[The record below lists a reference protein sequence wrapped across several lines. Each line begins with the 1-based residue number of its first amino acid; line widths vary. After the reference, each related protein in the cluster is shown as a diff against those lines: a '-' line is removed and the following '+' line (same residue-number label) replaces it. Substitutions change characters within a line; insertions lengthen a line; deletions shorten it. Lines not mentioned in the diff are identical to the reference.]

1 MSMKL
6 IFYFIFITL
15 ISVFTSSGLKK
26 NNDKNIQLNINS
38 NQNDSSDKR
47 KLEENEYKPIR
58 IKSIYMSQIEF
69 FSGRPTE
76 SKNIEL
82 FKAAFEKVVNIIQK
96 LVDVYRL
103 TEKITITE
111 QDYTDYLLDD
121 YKNSYYEADLVI
133 FVDGSKDLS
142 DKDFAKLQIIKKY
155 NVEGSVNKGRPI
167 VGYLNFNLRHRTFYL
182 PQSDDYIDKIY
193 LYEIFHEFTHF
204 LGFEKSILRSKSKLS
219 TTFSKRVNGRNRQRL
234 IAIGGKMLQTAK
246 NYFGYQDLV
255 GIEFDTDDT
264 NLEGEEF
271 LHWDKRL
278 MLGDYMTSD
287 MYYPDQVISEITLAL
302 LEDLGW
308 YQIKYYTGGLMR
320 FGKNKGKEF
329 IENDCVKQK
338 DEKTI
343 SPSFLNEFCF
353 QEGTDVYGTCSPG
366 RQSRGYCLQ
375 KTIYNDVPE
384 FFRRTFTL
392 IGWTSNYG
400 SKNIEYCPVTSE
412 TILEETYKYYIGN
425 CNIGNSNY
433 GDEIE
438 PTKLAYSTMS
448 ADFGEQLGEN
458 SLCALSSIY
467 DKNKAY
473 NGALR
478 PTCYI
483 MHCGERSLT
492 VQIGDEFIVCPR
504 AGGLIKIGRST
515 ASQTLYTKY
524 YGYFYCPDYNLV
536 CTGTKFCNDMFDCIE
551 KESEYKTPTYD
562 YELNNDELTSQVTS
576 SIKSNDELSN
586 IYANEGYELTNTG
599 TCPINC
605 VHCLSYK
612 RCVQC
617 GNNNQY
623 YISEKDD
630 DTSQINCTNSWQ
642 NEGYYN
648 IPRYENK
655 IHFFRCLENCNKCTN
670 ASVCQQ
676 CNREYYLGT
685 NNGNCIYRIPNCKDY
700 DPESLFADI
709 DHNGGGLGY
718 RYCKNC
724 EKNYYCVDDH
734 RETCT
739 YIAENIF
746 PRYYVTESGIC
757 YKDCNV
763 TYPNCIRCKI
773 DECLK
778 CDPRF
783 NFSDTNVC
791 SERIPHCSQYN
802 ESTVFIDIEGNKG
815 GEGYKEC
822 QKCEDNYYC
831 IRENRGI
838 CEYIPDL
845 TGYYDY
851 DDRCKDSCAN
861 EFTFVC
867 LECVKERCQKCLTK
881 HKSDNIHCIEGIQ
894 HCLAYDSENQNVN
907 DSYIECSKCDK
918 ANGYYCIGNIR
929 TSCEKIENTSL
940 YYPTFKDN
948 DTFYSCYNRCDSDY
962 PGCETCDAEK
972 CLTCKPRFIMD
983 TNTSECLLDFDR
995 MPDDYCRIST
1005 HPISLDLKEINF
1017 YDLVDYYFNFTFSYL
1032 NTIDFFVNDNYT
1044 LAMFINSGCTEGLL
1058 EQGYYKVDSTELS
1071 KAMTSEARVRVN
1083 EFLIHFFIIHNNQNY
1098 YRIHSIYT
1106 SYLKPEDHP
1115 SSLKVPYILTNKYNS
1130 SISSILG
1137 PILSSVVVSE
1147 KIDIFSKDSDIY
1159 TNLCQNVTLESID
1172 IPLDE
1177 RLHYLFLDDY
1187 STWIACNGDNCELV
1201 EINTEEAASTCKC
1214 YLNKFEDLFKE
1225 IEFKNYEDQ
1234 GVSSSFAES
1243 FGIIKCAKNGFNSN
1257 NIKANGGF
1265 YMSLIAIV
1273 GEGLLYLCYFLCSSK
1288 AINIANPPSK
1298 VKNRL
1303 KVRTDWED
1311 INDRNKKKKQD
1322 ELICDFQDR
1331 DEREKDLYEEEK
1343 DYTCGTDSLYNEV
1356 LYNELFGKDAKL
1368 DSEKTKKKKYL
1379 VLLPGKRD
1387 KEGDESMSDQS
1398 ILLGKSKK
1406 KDKRSYCE
1414 IYWHVLSL
1422 KQHIINF
1429 FTVCNCCNITES
1441 YVPLPIRLIRSI
1453 FLIILAFLF
1462 NILFLNQKYFS
1473 QKFRYF
1479 NSKYKLIAGA
1489 TDDLSFTP
1497 NEIVFTEIP
1506 GNEIWKYSFS
1516 HTFINALI
1524 VLAILIVVQFII
1536 GVAFFSLRKYLFKRD
1551 DKSAF
1556 TELESKTKIKYFI
1569 FFIITIVLLIIFM
1582 FAFIGFGGAYGG
1594 GFSDY
1599 FIPGIVSL
1607 IFLQIF
1613 PFIWSII
1620 IAIFYYIGIRG
1631 RSRCCRKISRF
1642 FMF

>member
-121 YKNSYYEADLVI
+121 YKNSDYEADLVI

-384 FFRRTFTL
+384 FFRRTFTS

-438 PTKLAYSTMS
+438 PTKLAFSTMS

-648 IPRYENK
+648 IPRYESK

-918 ANGYYCIGNIR
+918 TNGYYCIGNIR

-1201 EINTEEAASTCKC
+1201 EINTEEATSTCKC

>member
-15 ISVFTSSGLKK
+15 ISVFNSSGLNK
-26 NNDKNIQLNINS
+26 NNDENIQINNS
-38 NQNDSSDKR
+38 NQKDFSDKR
-47 KLEENEYKPIR
+47 KLEENDYKPIR
-58 IKSIYMSQIEF
+58 IEFVYMAQIEF
-69 FSGRPTE
+69 FGTRPNE
-76 SKNIEL
+76 KENIDL
-82 FKAAFEKVVNIIQK
+82 FKTAFDKVVSIVQK
-96 LVDVYRL
+96 LVSVHRL
-103 TEKITITE
+103 TEKIAITSDIN
-111 QDYTDYLLDD
+111 QDHLLDD
-121 YKNSYYEADLVI
+121 YIGIQYEADLVI

-142 DKDFAKLQIIKKY
+142 DKDFAQLKIIKKY
-155 NVEGSVNKGRPI
+155 DRSGSFNFGRPI
-167 VGYLNFNLRHRTFYL
+167 IGYLDFNLRHRSFYL

-204 LGFEKSILRSKSKLS
+204 LGFEKSILKSKSKLS
-219 TTFSKRVNGRNRQRL
+219 TYYSKRVNGKNRNRL
-234 IAIGGKMLQTAK
+234 IAVGGKMLQTAR
-246 NYFGYQDLV
+246 NYFGYNLP
-255 GIEFDTDDT
+255 GIEFDTNNT

-287 MYYPDQVISEITLAL
+287 IYYPDQAISEITLAL
-302 LEDLGW
+302 LEDLQW
-308 YQIKYYTGGLMR
+308 YNIKYYTGGLMR
-320 FGKNKGKEF
+320 FGKHKGKDF
-329 IENDCVKQK
+329 IDNDCVKDK
-338 DEKTI
+338 DGKTI

-353 QEGTDVYGTCSPG
+353 QEGTEVYGTCSPG

-375 KTIYNDVPE
+375 KTNYVDVPE
-384 FFRRTFTL
+384 FFRRVFTS
-392 IGWTSNYG
+392 IEWTSNYG

-412 TILEETYKYYIGN
+412 TIIEEAYKYYTGN
-425 CNIGNSNY
+425 CKIGNSNY

-438 PTKLAYSTMS
+438 PTKLSYSTMS
-448 ADFGEQLGEN
+448 ADFGEKLGEN

-467 DKNKAY
+467 DKNKNY
-473 NGALR
+473 IGALR

-483 MHCGERSLT
+483 MICGERSLT

-504 AGGLIKIGRST
+504 GGGLIKIGRNT
-515 ASQTLYTKY
+515 ASQTQYTKY
-524 YGYFYCPDYNLV
+524 YGYFYCPDYNMI

-562 YELNNDELTSQVTS
+562 YDLNNDELTSQVTS
-576 SIKSNDELSN
+576 SIKSNDELNN
-586 IYANEGYELTNTG
+586 IYVNEGYELTNNG
-599 TCPINC
+599 TCPMNC
-605 VHCLSYK
+605 NHCLSYK

-623 YISEKDD
+623 YIGEKDD
-630 DTSQINCTNSWQ
+630 NASQINCTNTWPS
-642 NEGYYN
+642 EGYYN
-648 IPRYENK
+648 IPRYETK
-655 IHFFRCLENCNKCTN
+655 IHFFRCLENCYRCTN

-676 CNREYYLGT
+676 CNREYYLGIR
-685 NNGNCIYRIPNCKDY
+685 NIKCEVRIPHCKEY
-700 DPESLFADI
+700 DIESLFADI

-718 RYCKNC
+718 RYCKTC
-724 EKNYYCVDDH
+724 ETNYYCVDDL
-734 RETCT
+734 RGNCT
-739 YIAENIF
+739 YIAENEF
-746 PRYYVTESGIC
+746 SRYYVTESGIC

-763 TYPNCIRCKI
+763 TYPNCISCKI

-783 NFSDTNVC
+783 KFSDINVC
-791 SERIPHCSQYN
+791 SERIPHCREYN
-802 ESTVFIDIEGNKG
+802 LSTVFIDIDDNKG

-822 QKCEDNYYC
+822 QKCEDHYYC
-831 IRENRGI
+831 IKENKGI
-838 CEYIPDL
+838 CEHIPDL

-851 DDRCKDSCAN
+851 GNDCKDACAN

-867 LECVKERCQKCLTK
+867 VECVKERCQKCLTK
-881 HKSDNIHCIEGIQ
+881 HKTDNIHCVEGIQ
-894 HCLAYDSENQNVN
+894 NCLAYDSESPLVN
-907 DSYIECSKCDK
+907 DTYIECAKCDRDK
-918 ANGYYCIGNIR
+918 GYYCIGNIR
-929 TSCEKIENTSL
+929 TSCEKIVNISL
-940 YYPTFKDN
+940 YYPTVLDN

-962 PGCETCDAEK
+962 PGCETCNREK

-983 TNTSECLLDFDR
+983 NNTNECLIDFDR
-995 MPDDYCRIST
+995 MPDDYCKIST
-1005 HPISLDLKEINF
+1005 HPINLDLKEINF

-1032 NTIDFFVNDNYT
+1032 NTIDFFVNDKYT

-1058 EQGYYKVDSTELS
+1058 EQGYYKIDSNALT

-1106 SYLKPEDHP
+1106 GYLKPEDHP
-1115 SSLKVPYILTNKYNS
+1115 SSLKVPYILTNKYNR
-1130 SISSILG
+1130 SITSILG
-1137 PILSSVVVSE
+1137 PILSSVVISE
-1147 KIDIFSKDSDIY
+1147 KKDIFSMDSDIY
-1159 TNLCQNVTLESID
+1159 TNLCQNVTLQSID

-1177 RLHYLFLDDY
+1177 RLHYIYLNDY
-1187 STWIACNGDNCELV
+1187 STRIACSGDNCELD
-1201 EINTEEAASTCKC
+1201 EINTEEATSTCRC
-1214 YLNKFEDLFKE
+1214 YINKFEDLFKE
-1225 IEFKNYEDQ
+1225 IEFKNYEVQ
-1234 GVSSSFAES
+1234 GVSSGFSES
-1243 FGIIKCAKNGFNSN
+1243 FGIIKCAKNGFNKN

-1265 YMSLIAIV
+1265 YMSIIAIV
-1273 GEGLLYLCYFLCSSK
+1273 GEGVLYLCYFLCSSK
-1288 AINIANPPSK
+1288 AIIIANPPSK

-1303 KVRTDWED
+1303 KIRTDWEEV
-1311 INDRNKKKKQD
+1311 NNRNTKKKQD

-1343 DYTCGTDSLYNEV
+1343 DYTCGTDSFFNEILYNEM
-1356 LYNELFGKDAKL
+1356 FGKGAKL

-1379 VLLPGKRD
+1379 VLLPGKRG
-1387 KEGDESMSDQS
+1387 EEEESMSDQS

-1406 KDKRSYCE
+1406 KYKKSYCE

-1462 NILFLNQKYFS
+1462 NILFLNQKYYS

-1479 NSKYKLIAGA
+1479 NENYKLIAGT
-1489 TDDLSFTP
+1489 TDDLSISP
-1497 NEIVFTEIP
+1497 DEIVFNEIP
-1506 GNEIWKYSFS
+1506 NNELWKYSLS
-1516 HTFINALI
+1516 HTFINALF
-1524 VLAILIVVQFII
+1524 VLALLIIVQFII
-1536 GVAFFSLRKYLFKRD
+1536 GVAFFSLRKYIFKRD

-1582 FAFIGFGGAYGG
+1582 FAFIGFGSAYGG
-1594 GFSDY
+1594 GFGDY

-1607 IFLQIF
+1607 ILLQIF
-1613 PFIWSII
+1613 PIIWSII
-1620 IAIFYYIGIRG
+1620 IAIFYYIGIRC
-1631 RSRCCRKISRF
+1631 RSKCCRKISRF